1 MKNKAL
7 SIIFSFF
14 AASVVL
20 GGCGS
25 DEASQPKNNQN
36 DINGTQPASYI
47 EAVNSIYQFPAE
59 VKSALLAQNT
69 VLSQELKNT
78 LSHMGN
84 EERLAFDIYSEL
96 YKIYPQRQLYN
107 IANNSESVHI
117 QAVQFL
123 VQKYIGEYSEFSN
136 VDSTEL
142 AYKETSISQMQT
154 GVYDIQ
160 AIQDLYNTLYNK
172 GKVSAKDAL
181 EVGCMVEVVDINDL
195 SEYITLADAAEA
207 NDVSTVFDFLRQ
219 GSYQHYWAFDS
230 ALKTLGYSA
239 GCCDLGEEYC
249 HPEYPQST
257 QGHGNH

>member
-1 MKNKAL
+1 MQTKP
-7 SIIFSFF
+7 FSFLLSCV
-14 AASVVL
+14 AASIVL
-20 GGCGS
+20 SGCGS
-25 DEASQPKNNQN
+25 DTTPNSDTNS
-36 DINGTQPASYI
+36 TQPTSFVT
-47 EAVNSIYQFPAE
+47 AVNAVYQFPAE
-59 VKSALLAQNT
+59 VKSALLAPNAT
-69 VLSQELKNT
+69 LSQELKNT

-84 EERLAFDIYSEL
+84 EERLAFDIYNEL
-96 YKIYPQRQLYN
+96 YEIYPQRQLYN

-123 VQKYIGEYSEFSN
+123 VQKYIGDYSEFSN

-142 AYKETSISQMQT
+142 AYKETPISQMQT

-195 SEYITLADAAEA
+195 TEYITLAEKSDADDIA
-207 NDVSTVFDFLRQ
+207 TVFGFLRQ

-230 ALKTLGYSA
+230 ALKTLGSTD
-239 GCCDLGEEYC
+239 GCCSGEEEYC
-249 HPEYPQST
+249 HPEYPQPT